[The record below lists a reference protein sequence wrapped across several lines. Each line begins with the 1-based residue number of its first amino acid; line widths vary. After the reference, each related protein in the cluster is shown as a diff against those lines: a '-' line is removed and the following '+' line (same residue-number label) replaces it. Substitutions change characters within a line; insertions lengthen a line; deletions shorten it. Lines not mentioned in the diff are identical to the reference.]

1 MRLTHIFWSL
11 VVLVTMIV
19 LPTLLFLNHGKLQ
32 GGPEIFGAF
41 LIFWWSTDVLTPI
54 MLIAA
59 WVKKDSVREKFPFTL
74 LATLN
79 LYFGLMGIYHML
91 QGRSVHLYPNSF
103 VLFLFNLVWA
113 GIIAYIQIR
122 RHHVRSRDA

>member
-11 VVLVTMIV
+11 VVLAIMII

-41 LIFWWSTDVLTPI
+41 LIFWWAIDALTPI

-59 WVKKDSVREKFPFTL
+59 WLRKSSLQKKFFYTF
-74 LATLN
+74 LAVLN
-79 LYFGLMGIYHML
+79 LYFGLMGIYHLL
-91 QGRSVHLYPNSF
+91 QGGSVHLYPISF
-103 VLFLFNLVWA
+103 ILFLFNFVCT
-113 GIIAYIQIR
+113 GIIAYYQ
-122 RHHVRSRDA
+122 VRPRQPVSRNA

>member
-11 VVLVTMIV
+11 AVLAIMIV

-41 LIFWWSTDVLTPI
+41 LIFWWAIDALTPM

-59 WVKKDSVREKFPFTL
+59 WVKKSSIREKFFFTL
-74 LATLN
+74 LAILN
-79 LYFGLMGIYHML
+79 LYFALMGIYHML
-91 QGRSVHLYPNSF
+91 QGGSVHLYPISF
-103 VLFLFNLVWA
+103 ALFLFNFVWG
-113 GIIAYIQIR
+113 GIIVYYQIWS
-122 RHHVRSRDA
+122 HHVRSGGI